1 MLYDDFYNCIISHDI
16 QNSLQLLC
24 KLIKS
29 QEDETISNVFI
40 DICAYMGFNID
51 ISLVKKWYDIILN
64 VEWFLFNDKLETNRI
79 LIICVKMCLI
89 IKDLHSVQHLSLA
102 KLRALVI
109 TNFDKKLVNHRKY
122 ENILPTPESDSF
134 TVCCQIIA
142 CFEYMYLDI
151 TNRSNDDKNIIV
163 ISNRLRLC
171 YEYIIR
177 KNVYI
182 ETTINRDTD
191 NVWFI
196 IELTKYFIHNPKII
210 SSLMNIYKFE
220 WKDKYKKTRIGLI
233 YGSVFLVILFYKKDI
248 SPEWNPEEVKMF
260 HKISEIYLQLLAAVN
275 VPLKEPVVV
284 KNIIKSSDI
293 FTSYIPHVIQY
304 DTDIICNNNII
315 EKKTISY

>member
-16 QNSLQLLC
+16 QKSLQLLC
-24 KLIKS
+24 KLIKL
-29 QEDETISNVFI
+29 QEDNIISNVFI
-40 DICAYMGFNID
+40 DICAYIGLNID
-51 ISLVKKWYDIILN
+51 IFFVKKWYELILN

-89 IKDLHSVQHLSLA
+89 IKDLHYVQHLSLA
-102 KLRALVI
+102 KLRTLVI
-109 TNFDKKLVNHRKY
+109 INFDKKLINFRKY

-142 CFEYMYLDI
+142 CFEYMFLDI
-151 TNRSNDDKNIIV
+151 EKRSNDDKNIIV

-177 KNVYI
+177 KNIYI

-196 IELTKYFIHNPKII
+196 IELTKYFLHNPKII

-220 WKDKYKKTRIGLI
+220 WKDKFKKNRIGLI
-233 YGSVFLVILFYKKDI
+233 YGSVFLVILSYKRDI
-248 SPEWNPEEVKMF
+248 SPEWNEEELKMF
-260 HKISEIYLQLLAAVN
+260 NKIYEISLQLLASVN
-275 VPLKEPVVV
+275 VPLKEKVIVK
-284 KNIIKSSDI
+284 KNIKCSDI
-293 FTSYIPHVIQY
+293 FTSYIPYIIHS
-304 DTDIICNNNII
+304 DKDIIKNNNII